1 MSKLQGM
8 KRQAAAAVLA
18 VALIGGLSVSR
29 LHSAEAAIDTGGG
42 KQALVAGFR
51 DVVKATQPA
60 VVSITSSKTVR
71 TPSRLRQAPMPE
83 FFGPFGDFFDF
94 DNRRFDNRGGGEG
107 EMPERRERGAGSGVI
122 VRPDGHI
129 LTNDHV
135 VNGASDIK
143 VTLDNKREFA
153 AKVVGT
159 DPKTD
164 IAVLKIEATNLPYLK
179 LGDSGTVQV
188 GDLVLA
194 LGNPYGIGQTVTM
207 GIASAV
213 GRSGLGIEDYEDFI
227 QTDAAINPGNS
238 GGALVNTRGELIG
251 INVAILSRTGGN
263 QGIGFAVPS
272 NLAKQVMDQITTNGK
287 VVRGWIGVAIQ
298 PVDAALAKAFQ
309 MKEPHGALVGNVDP
323 QGPASKS
330 GLKAGDIIVSLNG
343 KKVEDPKALRMAV
356 AMTKPGTPVTMGV
369 FRAGAQQ
376 DVKMTLGEFPE
387 TGSERA
393 ESGQSRDVLRGLAV
407 DNLTPQVA
415 SQLGLSPN
423 MTGALVTS
431 VTPGTAAAE
440 AGLRRGDVIQEV
452 NRKRVANVT
461 EFRQAVDQGKGQPVL
476 LLVNRGGSTLFV
488 VVE

>member
-1 MSKLQGM
+1 M
-8 KRQAAAAVLA
+8 KRQALAAVLA

-60 VVSITSSKTVR
+60 VVSITSSKTVQ
-71 TPSRLRQAPMPE
+71 TPSRLRQAPMPD

-94 DNRRFDNRGGGEG
+94 DSRRFNERGQG

-143 VTLDNKREFA
+143 VTLDDKREFA

-164 IAVLKIEATNLPYLK
+164 IAVLKIEATNLPYLR
-179 LGDSGTVQV
+179 LGDSGNVQV

-272 NLAKQVMDQITTNGK
+272 NLAKHVMDQIVTSGK

-298 PVDAALAKAFQ
+298 PVDAALAKAFK
-309 MKEPHGALVGNVDP
+309 MSEPHGALVGNVDP

-343 KKVEDPKALRMAV
+343 KKLEDPKALRMAV
-356 AMTKPGTPVTMGV
+356 AMTKPGTPVTLGV
-369 FRAGAQQ
+369 FREGAPQ
-376 DVKMTLGEFPE
+376 DVKLTLGEFPE
-387 TGSERA
+387 TGAERA
-393 ESGQSRDVLRGLAV
+393 DSGQSRDMLRGLAV

-423 MTGALVTS
+423 TLGAVITS
-431 VTPGTAAAE
+431 VTPGSAAAE
-440 AGLRRGDVIQEV
+440 AGLRRGDVVQEV
-452 NRKRVANVT
+452 NRKRVTNVT

-476 LLVNRGGSTLFV
+476 LLVNRGGSTLFI